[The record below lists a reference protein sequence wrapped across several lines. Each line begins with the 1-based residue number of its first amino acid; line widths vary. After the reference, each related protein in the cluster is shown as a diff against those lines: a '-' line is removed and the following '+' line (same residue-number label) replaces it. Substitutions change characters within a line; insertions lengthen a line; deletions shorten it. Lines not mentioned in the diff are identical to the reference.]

1 MFDWLYPY
9 ADKLR
14 FPEDIEEQFRED
26 YHINTVSTTRLAL
39 VLGLVLFSLFGIL
52 DVYAVPISRNIVWF
66 IRYAIVAP
74 AIILALAASYLKIFQ
89 KHVQLL
95 MGIVVAICG
104 LGIVAMISITR
115 EVEFGNRFY
124 FTGLILVSMWGYAL
138 SRLRFWYAIIAN
150 LVIMAGYEFASI
162 VMKQLLTTE
171 TGIVIFTMHNF
182 FFLGGNIIGM
192 FTSYALERYTR
203 RDFLQKYTIQAQRD
217 QADKLLYNVLPE
229 RIAEKLKQSNATIA
243 EEFSSATVL
252 FADIVNFT
260 PISAHFTPHE
270 VVDML
275 DELFSSFD
283 ELVDKYGVEKIQVAG
298 DGYMVAAGVPT
309 PRPDH
314 ANVLAHL
321 ALDMLDCVKNEAL
334 LGGKHPIEIRIGLN
348 SGSLLG
354 GVIGRKKYFYAL
366 WGDTVNTASRM
377 ESHGSSGK
385 IQITR
390 ATYELVR
397 DDFECEYMGR
407 INIKGKGQME
417 VWHLIAEKQEH
428 GEETVNVRTQ

>member
-14 FPEDIEEQFRED
+14 FPEEIEEQFRQD
-26 YHINTVSTTRLAL
+26 YHVNTVSTTRLAL

-52 DVYAVPISRNIVWF
+52 DIYAVPLSKNIVWF
-66 IRYAIVAP
+66 IRYGIIAP
-74 AIILALAASYLKIFQ
+74 IIIFALAASYTRPFQ
-89 KHVQLL
+89 SRIQTL
-95 MGIVVAICG
+95 MGIVVVFAG
-104 LGIVAMISITR
+104 LGIVTMISITR

-150 LVIMAGYEFASI
+150 LAIMVGYEFASI

-171 TGIVIFTMHNF
+171 TGIVIFIMHNF
-182 FFLGGNIIGM
+182 FFLGGNVIGM
-192 FTSYALERYTR
+192 FASYTLERYTR
-203 RDFLQKYTIQAQRD
+203 RDFIQKYTIQSQRD

-229 RIAEKLKQSNATIA
+229 RIAERLKQSKETIA
-243 EEFSSATVL
+243 EEFESATVL

-260 PISAHFTPHE
+260 PISARFEPHE

-275 DELFSSFD
+275 DELFSRFD

-314 ANVLAHL
+314 ATVLARL
-321 ALDMLDCVKNEAL
+321 ALDMLDCVRDEEL
-334 LGGKHPIEIRIGLN
+334 LGGQYPIEIRIGLN
-348 SGSLLG
+348 SGPLLG

-377 ESHGSSGK
+377 ESQGSSGK

-390 ATYELVR
+390 ATYEMVK
-397 DDFECEYMGR
+397 DEFDCKYIGV
-407 INIKGKGQME
+407 ISVKGKGNMD
-417 VWHLIAEKQEH
+417 VWHLLAKKVAKEH
-428 GEETVNVRTQ
+428 AL

>member
-14 FPEDIEEQFRED
+14 FPDEVEEQFRED
-26 YHINTVSTTRLAL
+26 YHANTVSTTRLAL

-52 DVYAVPISRNIVWF
+52 DIYAVPISKNIVWF

-74 AIILALAASYLKIFQ
+74 VIIAALVASYVDFFQ
-89 KHVQLL
+89 KYVQML
-95 MGIVVAICG
+95 MVIVVAVAG
-104 LGIVAMISITR
+104 LGIVTMISITR
-115 EVEFGNRFY
+115 EAEFGNRFY
-124 FTGLILVSMWGYAL
+124 FTGLILVSMWAYGL
-138 SRLRFWYAIIAN
+138 MRLRFWYAIIAN
-150 LVIMAGYEFASI
+150 VAIMAGYEFASI
-162 VMKQLLTTE
+162 VIKQLLASE

-182 FFLGGNIIGM
+182 FFLGANVIGM

-217 QADKLLYNVLPE
+217 QSDKLLYNVLPA
-229 RIAEKLKQSNATIA
+229 RIAEKLKQSNETIA

-260 PISAHFTPHE
+260 QISARFAPHE

-275 DELFSSFD
+275 DELFSRFD
-283 ELVDKYGVEKIQVAG
+283 ELVDEYGVEKIQVAG

-314 ANVLAHL
+314 AIVLAQL
-321 ALDMLDCVKNEAL
+321 ALDMLECVRNGEF

-385 IQITR
+385 VQITQ
-390 ATYELVR
+390 ATYELVK
-397 DDFECEYMGR
+397 DDFECQYMGT
-407 INIKGKGQME
+407 IPIKGKGKMD
-417 VWHLIAEKQEH
+417 VWHLMAKKIER
-428 GEETVNVRTQ
+428 NI

>member
-1 MFDWLYPY
+1 MFDWLYSY

-14 FPEDIEEQFRED
+14 FPEEVEEEFLED
-26 YHINTVSTTRLAL
+26 YHLNTVSTTRLAL
-39 VLGLVLFSLFGIL
+39 FLGLFLFSLFGIL
-52 DVYAVPISRNIVWF
+52 DIYAVPLSKNIVWV
-66 IRYAIVAP
+66 IRYVVIAP
-74 AIILALAASYLKIFQ
+74 VIIFAIIASYIDFFQ
-89 KHVQLL
+89 KYIQLL
-95 MGIVVAICG
+95 MGIVVAISG
-104 LGIVAMISITR
+104 LGIVTMISITR

-124 FTGLILVSMWGYAL
+124 FTGLILVSMWGYSL

-150 LVIMAGYEFASI
+150 LAIMAGYEFASI

-182 FFLGGNIIGM
+182 FFIGGNIIGM
-192 FTSYALERYTR
+192 FASYALERYTR
-203 RDFLQKYTIQAQRD
+203 RDFIQKYTIQAQRE

-229 RIAEKLKQSNATIA
+229 RIAEQLKLGTGTIA
-243 EEFSSATVL
+243 EEYNSATVL

-260 PISAHFTPHE
+260 PISARYAPHE
-270 VVDML
+270 VVEML
-275 DELFSSFD
+275 DELFSNFD

-309 PRPDH
+309 PRADH
-314 ANVLAHL
+314 AIVLAQL
-321 ALDMLDCVKNEAL
+321 ALDMLDCVKNEKFL
-334 LGGKHPIEIRIGLN
+334 DGKHPIEIRIGLN

-377 ESHGSSGK
+377 ESHGFRGK

-390 ATYELVR
+390 ATYELVK
-397 DDFECEYMGR
+397 DEFECEYVGV
-407 INIKGKGQME
+407 IPVKGKGEMD
-417 VWHLIAEKQEH
+417 VWHLIARKQQRSIQN
-428 GEETVNVRTQ
+428 G

>member
-14 FPEDIEEQFRED
+14 FPEEIEEQFRQD
-26 YHINTVSTTRLAL
+26 YHLNTVSTTRLAL

-52 DVYAVPISRNIVWF
+52 DIYAVPISKNIVWF
-66 IRYAIVAP
+66 IRYAIIAP
-74 AIILALAASYLKIFQ
+74 VIILALLASYTRPFQ
-89 KHVQLL
+89 RHVQTL
-95 MGIVVAICG
+95 MGIVVVISG
-104 LGIVAMISITR
+104 LGIVTMISITR
-115 EVEFGNRFY
+115 EAEFGNRFY

-138 SRLRFWYAIIAN
+138 SRLRFWYAILAN
-150 LVIMAGYEFASI
+150 LAIMVGYEFASI
-162 VMKQLLTTE
+162 VMQQLLTTE
-171 TGIVIFTMHNF
+171 TGVVIFIMHNF

-192 FTSYALERYTR
+192 FTSYSLERYTR
-203 RDFLQKYTIQAQRD
+203 RDFLQKYTIQVERD

-229 RIAEKLKQSNATIA
+229 RIAEKLKQSNETIA
-243 EEFSSATVL
+243 EEFESATVL

-260 PISAHFTPHE
+260 PISARFAPHE

-275 DELFSSFD
+275 DELFSRFD
-283 ELVDKYGVEKIQVAG
+283 ELVDQYGVEKIQVAG

-314 ANVLAHL
+314 ATVLAQL
-321 ALDMLDCVKNEAL
+321 ALDMLDYIKEGDL
-334 LGGKHPIEIRIGLN
+334 LGGQYPIEIRIGLN

-377 ESHGSSGK
+377 ESQGSSGK

-390 ATYELVR
+390 ATYELVKNEF
-397 DDFECEYMGR
+397 DCEYMGV
-407 INIKGKGQME
+407 IPVKGKGNMD
-417 VWHLIAEKQEH
+417 VWHLMAKKGTKER
-428 GEETVNVRTQ
+428 GG